1 MTKTLLYVVITAVL
15 LPSTS
20 VNALC
25 LPPDSRSGTTDWIEY
40 SICLSE
46 ENKALIQNLSR
57 DVNFNQGNSI
67 NNMQQSEKIEQMSS
81 QIIELE
87 SDLDELRELYEILL
101 EDASEQ
107 SSRIYYLEEAQAD

>member
-1 MTKTLLYVVITAVL
+1 
-15 LPSTS
+15 
-20 VNALC
+20 
-25 LPPDSRSGTTDWIEY
+25 
-40 SICLSE
+40 
-46 ENKALIQNLSR
+46 
-57 DVNFNQGNSI
+57 
-67 NNMQQSEKIEQMSS
+67 MQQSEKIEQMSS